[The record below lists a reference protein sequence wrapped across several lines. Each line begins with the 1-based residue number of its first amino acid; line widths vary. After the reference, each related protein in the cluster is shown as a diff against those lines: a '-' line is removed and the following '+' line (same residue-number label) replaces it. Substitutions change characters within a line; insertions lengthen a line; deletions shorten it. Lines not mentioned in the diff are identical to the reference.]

1 MTTEVTARPESGMPT
16 TESARRATQHLLE
29 RVEHHLHDFLTAET
43 ELWTAVDKRATVPV
57 RAVAG
62 LIDSGG
68 KRLRPAFCVMGY
80 LAAGGDAAAPGV
92 VPAAAALEMLHACA
106 LIHDDVMDASG
117 QRRGAPTVHVR
128 HSAEHRDKGWQGE
141 DRRFGESVAI
151 LAGDL
156 ALVYSDQLMAE
167 APAAVVPVWS
177 ELRAELIIGQYMDV
191 AAAAEFSVD
200 PELSRW
206 IALAKSGRYTI
217 HRPLVVGATLAGA
230 AVSTGLATA
239 FEEYGATVGE
249 AFQLRDDLLG
259 AFADPADTGK
269 PAGLDF
275 SQHKMTLLLGWAM
288 RRDERVRELVTTPG
302 HDPDELRDLLI
313 GTGVPDDVERHI
325 GELVERGRTALDSAP
340 LDQVWRDELGAMALR
355 VAYRKA

>member
-1 MTTEVTARPESGMPT
+1 MTTEVTARPDNGVLT
-16 TESARRATQHLLE
+16 TDSARRTTQHLLE
-29 RVEHHLHDFLTAET
+29 RVEHHLHDFLSAEA

-57 RAVAG
+57 RAVAD

-80 LAAGGDAAAPGV
+80 LAAGGDADAPGV

-117 QRRGAPTVHVR
+117 QRRGVPTIHVK
-128 HSAEHRDKGWQGE
+128 HSAEHRDKAWQGE
-141 DRRFGESVAI
+141 ERRFGESVAI

-156 ALVYSDQLMAE
+156 ALVYSDQLMSE

-177 ELRAELIIGQYMDV
+177 TLRAELIIGQYMDV

-217 HRPLVVGATLAGA
+217 HRPLVVGATLAG
-230 AVSTGLATA
+230 STGLAEA

-259 AFADPADTGK
+259 AFGNADDTGK
-269 PAGLDF
+269 PTGLDF
-275 SQHKMTLLLGWAM
+275 TQHKMTLLLGWAM
-288 RRDERVRELVTTPG
+288 QRDERVRDLVTTPG
-302 HDPDELRDLLI
+302 HDPDELRDLLLD
-313 GTGVPDDVERHI
+313 TGVPDDVERHI
-325 GELVERGRTALDSAP
+325 GELVERGRAALDHAP

>member
-1 MTTEVTARPESGMPT
+1 MTTEVTARPDDRVLT
-16 TESARRATQHLLE
+16 TDSARRTTQHLLK
-29 RVEHHLHDFLTAET
+29 RVEHHLRDFLTAEH
-43 ELWTAVDKRATVPV
+43 ELWTTVDPRATVPV
-57 RAVAG
+57 TAVAG

-80 LAAGGDAAAPGV
+80 LAAGGDADAPGV

-117 QRRGAPTVHVR
+117 QRRGAPTVHVT
-128 HSAEHRDKGWQGE
+128 HSAKHRDNDWRGE
-141 DRRFGESVAI
+141 ERRFGESVAI

-167 APAAVVPVWS
+167 APSAVVPLWS

-191 AAAAEFSVD
+191 AAAAEFAVD

-217 HRPLVVGATLAGA
+217 HRPLVVGATLAG
-230 AVSTGLATA
+230 STALGTA
-239 FEEYGATVGE
+239 FEEYGAAVGE

-259 AFADPADTGK
+259 AFGNPADTGK

-275 SQHKMTLLLGWAM
+275 TQHKMTLLLGWAM
-288 RRDERVRELVTTPG
+288 RRDERVHDLVTTPG
-302 HDPDELRDLLI
+302 HDPDELRDLLL

-325 GELVERGRTALDSAP
+325 AGLVERGRAALDDAP
-340 LDQVWRDELGAMALR
+340 MDQVWRDELGAMALR